1 MIDQCAVIQYAAMGV
16 DSMGGKD
23 KYRTQLYLD
32 EARYLFLKESA
43 AKYNTSMA
51 EVVRA
56 LIDKEMGGAELITEN
71 DPLSRMAETAVT
83 TGRVDGS
90 TDHDHYIYGS
100 RCTRSSRPGMRA
112 EDGGTPR

>member
-16 DSMGGKD
+16 DSMGEKD

-56 LIDKEMGGAELITEN
+56 LIDKEMGGAELITED
-71 DPLSRMAETAVT
+71 DPLFRMAETAVT

-90 TDHDHYIYGS
+90 TDHDRYIYGS
-100 RCTRSSRPGMRA
+100 RCTRSSRLGTRA

>member
-1 MIDQCAVIQYAAMGV
+1 MER
-16 DSMGGKD
+16 KD

-56 LIDKEMGGAELITEN
+56 LIDKEMGGADVITEH
-71 DPLSRMAETAVT
+71 DPLFRIAATAVT
-83 TGRVDGS
+83 TGRRDGS
-90 TDHDHYIYGS
+90 ADHDRYIYGS
-100 RCTRSSRPGMRA
+100 RPSRPDRPGMPV
-112 EDGGTPR
+112 EDGGAADDTLR

>member
-1 MIDQCAVIQYAAMGV
+1 MGV

-56 LIDKEMGGAELITEN
+56 LIDKEMGGAELITED
-71 DPLSRMAETAVT
+71 DPLFRMAETAVT

-90 TDHDHYIYGS
+90 TDHDRYIYGS
-100 RCTRSSRPGMRA
+100 RSSRIGHPGRTV
-112 EDGGTPR
+112 EDSGTPDDTLR